1 MKRIQWFLLALT
13 LSVSLFSM
21 PALSQAA
28 TPASL
33 KPLKILV
40 SAVRF
45 GKHKLALT
53 YLADKEQG
61 QILVGQKAWNKGTDA
76 QRTEF
81 QQLFKVLFAKMA
93 LRKFQNQYQHLK
105 SIVYSKP
112 RVKGNK
118 AKIDITVVVLHAL
131 KKQEVKATF
140 TTVKSGKKWLVL
152 DVATING
159 SMLENLHKDQIKK
172 ILKRGGWKLLLKL
185 MKKRLKGL
193 THIKLK

>member
-1 MKRIQWFLLALT
+1 MKKYSLFGLALLLTFTLLAGPR
-13 LSVSLFSM
+13 S
-21 PALSQAA
+21 ADAK
-28 TPASL
+28 TPAAL

-53 YLADKEQG
+53 YLADREQG
-61 QILVGQKAWNKGTDA
+61 KILVGKAWDKGTNA
-76 QRTEF
+76 QRARF
-81 QQLFKVLFAKMA
+81 QKLFKVLFAKMA

-112 RVKGNK
+112 RVKGK
-118 AKIDITVVVLHAL
+118 TAKIDITVVVLHAL

-152 DVATING
+152 DVATLNG
-159 SMLENLHKDQIKK
+159 SMLENLHKDQISK

-185 MKKRLKGL
+185 MEKRLKGL